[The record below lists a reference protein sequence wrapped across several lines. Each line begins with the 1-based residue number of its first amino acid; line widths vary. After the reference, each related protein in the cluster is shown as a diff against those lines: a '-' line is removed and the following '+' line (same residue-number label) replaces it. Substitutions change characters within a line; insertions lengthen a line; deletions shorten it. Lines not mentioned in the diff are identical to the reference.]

1 MLGMHRLALAASLG
15 LGFHSAVGGW
25 AVITIENPPD
35 YLEAGAAYRLEYTV
49 RQHGKTPLPGLQGSV
64 LVQPTGAVN
73 ADQLSVQSSP
83 GSREGG
89 YVATVRVPD
98 ADQVTLTVRSGFS
111 GGGWGD
117 LTLIAIPI
125 VRPGGARPVV
135 ALEERGHRLFV
146 AKGCGMCHVNG
157 DVPEFAQMNR
167 VLEGVAPVL
176 TGRRLEA
183 AYVRQRLTD
192 PSSLPKIGD
201 GPVRMPQLGLSTG
214 EVDALVALLSGP
226 VERAG
231 GGR

>member
-1 MLGMHRLALAASLG
+1 MLGMHRLALAASVG

-25 AVITIENPPD
+25 AVITIDNPPD
-35 YLEAGAAYRLEYTV
+35 YLEAGSSYRLEYMV
-49 RQHGKTPLPGLQGSV
+49 RQHGLTPLPGLQGSV
-64 LVQPTGAVN
+64 LVQPAGSVN
-73 ADQLSVQSSP
+73 ADRVSVQTTPASRT
-83 GSREGG
+83 GS
-89 YVATVRVPD
+89 YTATMRVPD

-117 LTLIAIPI
+117 LTLISI
-125 VRPGGARPVV
+125 PVV
-135 ALEERGHRLFV
+135 RQGKTRPALTLEERGHRLFV

-183 AYVRQRLTD
+183 AYVRQRLTN

-201 GPVRMPQLGLSTG
+201 GPVRMPELGLAPA

-226 VERAG
+226 VQSAG
-231 GGR
+231 Q